1 MIRGDWG
8 SLGHGVQWD
17 SPYIGNSNKDYQ
29 INVMETLHLSASW
42 QEGIFTAVN
51 LVRKSYFFELTC
63 NFLPFFVIST
73 VFNCFVQPMSFK
85 Y

>member
-8 SLGHGVQWD
+8 SLGHG
-17 SPYIGNSNKDYQ
+17 NKDYQ